1 MSARRIGLVAWH
13 VFKEGVR
20 DRILA
25 GIGGFA
31 VLLVGVAILIG
42 QITAGQ
48 DIRIIKDVGLA
59 AIELSGALM
68 AVLIGVGLVSRE
80 IERRT
85 IYSLLAK
92 PLARWEF
99 VVGKYAGLVLTLAAN
114 VVLMATAFL
123 VILAVLG
130 ATTWAGMSGTRV
142 ADPALLIA
150 IGLILAELC
159 LLTAVAL
166 FFSTFSSSAWLST
179 IFTGGLFIVGLFN
192 GDLRRFADVVT
203 SPAVAT
209 AARVLAAVLPAFSA
223 FDVKAQV
230 VHGAPVSAG
239 FVAMTLLYGAAYAA
253 TAVGAAVAVFSR
265 REFK

>member
-1 MSARRIGLVAWH
+1 VGLVAWH

-20 DRILA
+20 DRVLA
-25 GIGGFA
+25 ALGGFA
-31 VLLVGVAILIG
+31 VMLVGLAILIG

-99 VVGKYAGLVLTLAAN
+99 VVGKYLGLVLTLAAN
-114 VVLMATAFL
+114 LAVMAAAFL

-130 ATTWAGMSGTRV
+130 ATTSSGFVAQASGVRV
-142 ADPALLIA
+142 ADPQLLVAIALM
-150 IGLILAELC
+150 LAELS
-159 LLTAVAL
+159 LLTAIAL

-179 IFTGGLFIVGLFN
+179 IFTGGIYIVGLFN
-192 GDLRRFADVVT
+192 GDLRRFAEVVP
-203 SPAVAT
+203 SAVVAN

-230 VHGAPVSAG
+230 VQGDHLSLG
-239 FVAMTLLYGAAYAA
+239 FVAMTMLYGVLYAA
-253 TAVGAAVAVFSR
+253 TAVGAAIALFSR